1 LKNIFISFLFLSGC
15 ARDFENIPSA
25 QTGSRFPRIASSKSE
40 HLTASWF
47 EQVDHL
53 NWSVMGSVYSNDTW
67 TEPFEIS
74 TDSSFFVNWA
84 DFPSLNKISD
94 DTLVAH
100 WLKKSGAGTYDYDI
114 HLSFSYDNGLSWS
127 KSEIPH
133 ATTIKGEHGFVSI
146 SIGDKKHDLVWL
158 DGREML
164 MEHGNNEYGQ
174 MNLYHREFTNN
185 GELGSEYLI
194 DPKVCECCPTS
205 SVLFEDTLVVA
216 YRDRSDEEIRDIYIA
231 RKTGDTWEPSYPV
244 HNDGWKIA
252 GCPVNG
258 PMLSIRSNQIAIA
271 WYTAANDKAKVYVAY
286 SDDLGKTFSNPI
298 RVDNGMP
305 LGRVDLEWIN
315 DDEVLVSWIESSE
328 LSSNIVVRK
337 VKNDL
342 TIREG
347 IVVAEVSKGRIS
359 GYPQM
364 EILKDQIL
372 FAWTEISTKTSVA
385 SKWIPLSKII
395 NR

>member
-1 LKNIFISFLFLSGC
+1 MNYKIFEKPDFYFAGISCRTENADGKAGQDIYNLWDRLFKE
-15 ARDFENIPSA
+15 DI
-25 QTGSRFPRIASSKSE
+25 SRK
-40 HLTASWF
+40 
-47 EQVDHL
+47 
-53 NWSVMGSVYSNDTW
+53 
-67 TEPFEIS
+67 IS
-74 TDSSFFVNWA
+74 
-84 DFPSLNKISD
+84 NKISD

>member
-1 LKNIFISFLFLSGC
+1 MKNILISFLFLSGC
-15 ARDFENIPSA
+15 ARDFESIPSA
-25 QTGSRFPRIASSKSE
+25 QSGSKFPRITSSKSE

-74 TDSSFFVNWA
+74 KDSSFFVNWA

-328 LSSNIVVRK
+328 QSSNIVVRK

-395 NR
+395 NH

>member
-1 LKNIFISFLFLSGC
+1 MKNILISFLFLSGC

-25 QTGSRFPRIASSKSE
+25 QTESRFPRIAYSKSE

-67 TEPFEIS
+67 TEPFVIS
-74 TDSSFFVNWA
+74 IDSSFFVNWA

-133 ATTIKGEHGFVSI
+133 TTTTKGEHGFVSI

-174 MNLYHREFTNN
+174 MNLYHREFTNY

-231 RKTGDTWEPSYPV
+231 RKTGDTWEPSYPI

-328 LSSNIVVRK
+328 QSSNIVVRK

-342 TIREG
+342 TMRDK
-347 IVVAEVSKGRIS
+347 IVIAEVSKGRIS